1 MFITERRIESVGLQS
16 TVEIGDYLGDPAV
29 RKLCG
34 QDLSLQDLAS
44 LTWAIPDYKDQLQ
57 LYNINLPNSFELSYT
72 ERGIEMIDQLVPG
85 KDVDVLIRSRSA
97 ELPFIWRDM
106 VRTLCSLNT
115 GASKSAV
122 AIDGKP
128 ANFIRHTETNELF
141 YIDLFPP
148 MLRDVEGLIIPWIQS
163 LYKRDRQMMSFN
175 FGDTRGQF
183 VKLLSGSKIAY
194 PELYKELSEW
204 TLREMDGRVPTTVM
218 DYVVD
223 QEREQFPDM
232 AVFYRGGALDGLIA
246 RLYA

>member
-1 MFITERRIESVGLQS
+1 MFTPERRIESVGLQS
-16 TVEIGDYLGDPAV
+16 TVEMGDYLGVRAV

-34 QDLSLQDLAS
+34 ADINLEDLGL
-44 LTWAIPDYKDQLQ
+44 LTWAIPEYKDQLQ
-57 LYNINLPNSFELSYT
+57 LHNINLPASFELSHS
-72 ERGIEMIDQLVPG
+72 EKGIKMIDELVPG
-85 KDVDVLIRSRSA
+85 KDVDVLIRTRSA

-106 VRTLCSLNT
+106 VRTLCELNM
-115 GASKSAV
+115 GDFRSSV

-128 ANFIRHTETNELF
+128 ANFIRHEDTNELF

-148 MLRDVEGLIIPWIQS
+148 MLRDLEGLIVPWVQT

-194 PELYKELSEW
+194 PQLYGELLEW
-204 TLREMDGRVPTTVM
+204 TLREMDGRLPTSIM
-218 DYVVD
+218 DYVTN
-223 QEREQFPDM
+223 QESNQFPDM
-232 AVFYRGGALDGLIA
+232 ATFYKGGSVAGLIA